1 MYLSEFM
8 CGRFTIKFTL
18 EEANKRFHIEEIK
31 AKFTPSYNVAPSQ
44 SIPVIYNENN
54 KIVLDSFTW
63 GLIPHWAKDSKTVYK
78 MINARIE
85 TISEKHTYNKELI
98 EGRCLIP
105 ASGFFEWKKVDGSK
119 KPIFIHV
126 KDQDIF
132 AFAGISSL
140 WKAPDGKIIKTC
152 SIVTIQPNK
161 FMKDIHDRMPAI
173 LKKDDEK
180 EWINQK
186 ITDKKEILKMVNTYP
201 AKEMDAY
208 EVSPMVN
215 SPANNNPKCIQ
226 PI

>member
-1 MYLSEFM
+1 M

-18 EEANKRFHIEEIK
+18 EEANKRFNIEEIK

-54 KIVLDSFTW
+54 KIVLDSSTW

-119 KPIFIHV
+119 KPMFIHV
-126 KDQDIF
+126 KDQEIF

-140 WKAPDGKIIKTC
+140 WKAPDEKIIKTC
-152 SIVTIQPNK
+152 SIVTTQPNK

-180 EWINQK
+180 EWINSK

-215 SPANNNPKCIQ
+215 SPANNNPKVIAR
-226 PI
+226 IN